1 MLLKEVITT
10 ALTYLGDEEIAL
22 DGSIVNHPKL
32 NTILRCANIVVKE
45 IASDYLP
52 LTAEE
57 QVEVKDGKI
66 SYDLL
71 SRRALEV
78 LSVKDVKTDVK
89 SLFRHTPSC
98 LELVNKDVKKANVK
112 YNYMPADAG
121 VDDEC
126 PISPLVSAKTVAMGV
141 CSEFCLIEGM
151 YEQSV
156 MFSDRYKEDLRSAVR
171 KKGEIRIKPRR
182 WY

>member
-1 MLLKEVITT
+1 MLLKEVIIT
-10 ALTYLGDEEIAL
+10 ALTYLGDDEIAL
-22 DGSIVNHPKL
+22 DGNIVQHPKL
-32 NTILRCANIVVKE
+32 NTLLRCANIVIKE
-45 IASDYLP
+45 IATDYLP
-52 LTAEE
+52 LTSTE

-66 SYDLL
+66 SYDSL
-71 SRRALEV
+71 SRRVLEV
-78 LSVKDVKTDVK
+78 LSVKDANTEIK

-98 LELVNKDVKKANVK
+98 LELDNKNIKKADVR
-112 YNYMPADAG
+112 YNYMPTDAG
-121 VDDEC
+121 IDDEC
-126 PISPLVSAKTVAMGV
+126 PVSPLVSAKTVAMGV

-156 MFSDRYKEDLRSAVR
+156 MFSDRYKDDLRCAVR